1 MATKSQEKRG
11 KLREKLIDAAEAQ
24 IADVGLTGL
33 KARDVTAA
41 AGCSLG
47 ALYNVVEDLDHLV
60 ILVNSRTLNRLGDAV
75 KASVRPEA
83 SAAETME
90 TLALTYTDFAQRNP
104 NLWSAVF
111 SHHLPEGKEI
121 PDWHKKEHAVLVEQI
136 IRPLSQL
143 RPDMDE
149 TMLIH
154 RAFTLFAAV
163 HGVVQLSFH
172 GGHIGHP
179 ADMLKSEISALVDT
193 LVRGTPEEGQ

>member
-24 IADVGLTGL
+24 IADVGLSGL

-60 ILVNSRTLNRLGDAV
+60 ILVNSRTLQRLGDAV
-75 KASVRPEA
+75 RSVAKPDA

-90 TLALTYTDFAQRNP
+90 ALALTYTDFAQTNP

-111 SHHLPEGKEI
+111 SHHLPDGKEI
-121 PDWHKKEHAVLVEQI
+121 PDWHKQEHAVLVEQI
-136 IRPLSQL
+136 VRPLSQL
-143 RPDMDE
+143 RPDLTEDA
-149 TMLIH
+149 LIH

-179 ADMLKSEISALVDT
+179 PGMLKPEISALVEA
-193 LVRGTPEEGQ
+193 LVRGSVVEGH